1 MLPQGVK
8 QNPASSLHAEH
19 EPEAIAARLGPK
31 RSSDY
36 LADSVLGSIDG
47 CVTTFAVVA
56 GSVGGGLPANVAIIL
71 GFANLIADGF
81 SMGASNYL
89 SVKSQSDALERTR
102 QIEHRHIDEV
112 PEGEREEIRQI
123 YARKGY
129 EGEVLEKIVE
139 VITKDKGRWVETM
152 LAEEYGLHLHGRKPI
167 KAGITTFAAFVIVGT
182 IPLIPFFLSPLTPT
196 QMFVLSAV
204 MTAIAF
210 LIVGMVKGVVLGQS
224 KFRSSLETLLI
235 GGAAAALAYLAGAWL
250 RQAYGA

>member
-1 MLPQGVK
+1 MK
-8 QNPASSLHAEH
+8 QDPASPLHAEH
-19 EPEAIAARLGPK
+19 KPEAIAARLGTK

-36 LADSVLGSIDG
+36 LADGVLGSIDG

-71 GFANLIADGF
+71 GLANLIADGF

-89 SVKSQSDALERTR
+89 GVKSQSDALERTR
-102 QIEHRHIDEV
+102 QMEHRHIDEV

-139 VITKDKGRWVETM
+139 VITTDKRRWVETM
-152 LAEEYGLHLHGRKPI
+152 LAEEHGLHLHGRQPL
-167 KAGITTFAAFVIVGT
+167 KAGLTTFAAFVLVGA
-182 IPLIPFFLSPLTPT
+182 IPLIPFFFSLTPT
-196 QMFVLSAV
+196 QMFGLSAL

-224 KFRSSLETLLI
+224 KFRSSLETVLI
-235 GGAAAALAYLAGAWL
+235 GGAAAALAYFAGAWL
-250 RQAYGA
+250 RQAFGA